1 MEWTEI
7 DINGTKIWA
16 TDFLDGVL
24 LRSQKPLDNSV
35 VTGSVPWPGWYV
47 QKQRGDMDG
56 PALRPR
62 KHRPLKLGIELV
74 ETDD

>member
-7 DINGTKIWA
+7 DYDGTKIWA

-47 QKQRGDMDG
+47 QEQRGDMNG

-62 KHRPLKLGIELV
+62 KERQKVFGIEIV
-74 ETDD
+74 EAK